1 MPNVDRNAFGRKVS
15 LMSEQPAFLLMS
27 ALQADFFDSAGMHN
41 EAVKRGFR
49 VQLTA
54 GIPDRNLT
62 GLAAIAIITVATQNA
77 LDSSFRLAGW
87 AQDMR
92 ASQHGHL
99 PVTIV
104 NCSRDVSAP
113 VRADFLR
120 YGCYVLSQATP
131 EQLSDALDT
140 ALVDA
145 RRRSRRGITFIFRH
159 KLDPLMTNAGR
170 EEELPA
176 RGRLLSLLV
185 ALCQE
190 RREFSSTELAT
201 VLNCKTDQVKVY
213 VDRLRRI
220 IISTGRKLGISIGK
234 HEVIQNFGKN
244 SGYRIHAYSGGRF
257 QSTLVAD

>member
-1 MPNVDRNAFGRKVS
+1 MG
-15 LMSEQPAFLLMS
+15 EQPVFLLMT
-27 ALQADFFDSAGMHN
+27 ALQDFFDFAGMHN

-49 VQLTA
+49 VQLTT

-62 GLAAIAIITVATQNA
+62 GLAAIAIITAATKNG
-77 LDSSFRLAGW
+77 LDSAFRLAGW

-92 ASQHGHL
+92 ASQNAHL

-104 NCSRDVSAP
+104 NCSGDVLAP

-131 EQLSDALDT
+131 EQVSDALDT
-140 ALVDA
+140 ALVEA
-145 RRRSRRGITFIFRH
+145 RRRARRGITFIFRH

-170 EEELPA
+170 EEELPT

-190 RREFSSTELAT
+190 RREFSSTELAA

-244 SGYRIHAYSGGRF
+244 GGYRIHAYSGGRF
-257 QSTLVAD
+257 HSSLTKD